1 MERIKQMSLKKALFT
16 LTFINLFAATILSGF
31 AFWACVQIKSQVAPH
46 GIVIYSDGA
55 LVPSVP
61 LPEPSEQAKLLA
73 GVFEVLQYVFP
84 VLIFICSSFLTAV
97 LFYNLKLKKPVEV
110 LTNGANR
117 IIAND
122 LNFTVETDTSD
133 ELGQLCAAFETM
145 RQTLVANHKE
155 LWRQA
160 EERKRLNAAFS
171 HELRNPITVLKGAV
185 KLANQSIKSGKA
197 SPKQVSENL
206 QRIEGYTQR
215 IEKYVE
221 IMSGVQRLDQIPLG
235 TKTIGWDSLL
245 SELKQTVQ
253 LVGLESGK
261 EIEFEA
267 VGSTDELVIDQS
279 VLLQIAENLVSNALR
294 FARQTI
300 HFTCA
305 VSCETLEL
313 SVLDDGD
320 GFPPALIQ
328 KGIQPF
334 QKGHDGTDHFG
345 MGLYICHLLCQKHGG
360 ALKIENT
367 SNGAFVRATMKINK
381 P

>member
-16 LTFINLFAATILSGF
+16 LTVINLLAAIVLSAL
-31 AFWACVQIKSQVAPH
+31 AFGVCLEIRSQIAPQ
-46 GIVIYSDGA
+46 GIVIYTGA
-55 LVPSVP
+55 PSMTTA
-61 LPEPSEQAKLLA
+61 LEPSGQAIFWARAL
-73 GVFEVLQYVFP
+73 EVMQFALP
-84 VLIFICSSFLTAV
+84 VLIFICSSFSTAV

-122 LNFTVETDTSD
+122 LDFTVETDTSD
-133 ELGQLCAAFETM
+133 ELGQLCVAFETM
-145 RQTLVANHKE
+145 RQALVANHKE

-160 EERKRLNAAFS
+160 EERRRLNAAFS
-171 HELRNPITVLKGAV
+171 HELRNPVTVLKGAV
-185 KLANQSIKSGKA
+185 KLANQSIKSGMA
-197 SPKQVSENL
+197 SQEQVSENL
-206 QRIEGYTQR
+206 QRMEGYTQR

-235 TKTIGWDSLL
+235 AKTIGWDTLL
-245 SELKQTVQ
+245 TELRQTVQ
-253 LVGLESGK
+253 LVGLDSGK
-261 EIEFEA
+261 EIEFETG
-267 VGSTDELVIDQS
+267 GSTDELVIDQS

-294 FARQTI
+294 FARQVI

-305 VSCETLEL
+305 VSDETLEL
-313 SVLDDGD
+313 SVLDDGN

-345 MGLYICHLLCQKHGG
+345 MGLYICNLLCQKHGG

-367 SNGAFVRATMKINK
+367 SNGAFVRATIKINK